1 MIKAVEKSIFS
12 RTLTTKI
19 SPQSC
24 PKFVKT
30 FASQRTLCVPPAT
43 VRKWRFR
50 SHRCAQKRSGEL
62 FNVLKLQKRLK
73 CAL

>member
-1 MIKAVEKSIFS
+1 MIKAVES

-24 PKFVKT
+24 PRFVKS

-43 VRKWRFR
+43 VRK
-50 SHRCAQKRSGEL
+50 
-62 FNVLKLQKRLK
+62 
-73 CAL
+73 